1 MRESSQSMTFVG
13 GYLGVSPPPTS
24 AMMLVRYSISTI
36 PIPPSNSI
44 GQVYHSIVNL
54 TSMESV
60 FERISVVYTE
70 TSGGPESETA
80 LVLVETNEKNLLL
93 LRIR

>member
-1 MRESSQSMTFVG
+1 
-13 GYLGVSPPPTS
+13 
-24 AMMLVRYSISTI
+24 
-36 PIPPSNSI
+36 
-44 GQVYHSIVNL
+44 
-54 TSMESV
+54 MESV
-60 FERISVVYTE
+60 FERISVVNAE

>member
-1 MRESSQSMTFVG
+1 
-13 GYLGVSPPPTS
+13 
-24 AMMLVRYSISTI
+24 
-36 PIPPSNSI
+36 
-44 GQVYHSIVNL
+44 
-54 TSMESV
+54 MESV
-60 FERISVVYTE
+60 FERISVVYAE